1 MNNVARNVING
12 DKERK
17 EMSATVRR
25 DLVSAAGEK
34 SNKPH
39 GLGLVAGRTM
49 NIHTLKDEVLHR
61 ALFKASTVRRCPFA
75 SRLEKKLCGQALNCA
90 LTS

>member
-34 SNKPH
+34 SNGAEKEPH

-49 NIHTLKDEVLHR
+49 NIHILKDEVLRR
-61 ALFKASTVRRCPFA
+61 A
-75 SRLEKKLCGQALNCA
+75 CGF
-90 LTS
+90 